1 MASIRRDHVLI
12 AGVTTRALALSASR
26 AGYRVTA
33 IDAFGDLDLRE
44 AAEVIVARPPRPGAS
59 YGPVQAAATG
69 DLVPAELAAYTS
81 NFENYPSAVRRLAR
95 GRRLLGNTAESLV
108 QVRNPITLAHALRR
122 YGLAAP
128 DTRSRS
134 PAGASARGQWL
145 MKPRKSGGGHGITRW
160 TRGRVVPR
168 SMYIQEKIGGIPG
181 SISFVA
187 DGASAVV
194 LGFSRQLIGDVRL
207 GARDYRY
214 CGSVLGNQRA
224 RLFPHEREL
233 LEQAAKLAAA
243 VTREFRL
250 EGLNGIDFIAR
261 GGIPYPIE
269 VNPRFSASMELIE
282 RAHGISMFQIHADA
296 CHGVLPAPPES
307 HSLLFAKAIVFA
319 RRDTLI
325 PNTQQWIQRRWMA
338 DIPHGGECISRGR
351 PICTVFAK
359 ARHAEGCCRLLRR
372 RAARVYQAVMSDE
385 RCAA

>member
-1 MASIRRDHVLI
+1 MASTRREHVLI
-12 AGVTTRALALSASR
+12 AGVTTRALAVSASR

-33 IDAFGDLDLRE
+33 IDAFGDVDLRE
-44 AAEVIVARPPRPGAS
+44 AAEVIVARSPRPGAH
-59 YGPVQAAATG
+59 YGPVQAAATSDQVQA
-69 DLVPAELAAYTS
+69 DLAVYTS

-95 GRRLLGNTAESLV
+95 GRRLLGNTAESLM
-108 QVRNPITLAHALRR
+108 QVRNPIALARALQR

-145 MKPRKSGGGHGITRW
+145 MKPRKSGGGHGITAW

-181 SISFVA
+181 SISFAA
-187 DGASAVV
+187 DGSSAVV

-224 RLFPHEREL
+224 RLFPRQGEL
-233 LEQAAKLAAA
+233 LEQAARLAAA
-243 VTREFRL
+243 VTREFQL
-250 EGLNGIDFIAR
+250 EGLNGIDFIAHR
-261 GGIPYPIE
+261 GVPYPIE

-282 RAHGISMFQIHADA
+282 RAHGISMFQTHADA
-296 CHGVLPAPPES
+296 CRGVLPAPPES

-319 RRDTLI
+319 RRNTLI
-325 PNTQQWIQRRWMA
+325 PNARQWVQRRWMA
-338 DIPHGGECISRGR
+338 DIPHGGECIDRGR
-351 PICTVFAK
+351 PICTVFAS
-359 ARHAEGCCRLLRR
+359 AGNAEACRRLLLR
-372 RAARVYQAVMSDE
+372 RAARVYQAVTSDE
-385 RCAA
+385 RRAA